1 MTTRTPLKLDP
12 DKYRFDDT
20 LGYLVGKLRGFM
32 MQAIEADLADLGITA
47 AQGVML
53 MRIGHGEGSTAAA
66 LCRRSGYDT
75 GSMTRMLD
83 KLEDKGFML
92 RERSTED
99 RRVIKLS
106 LSESGQSLCAHIT
119 KRTCAML
126 EPRLEGFS
134 MEEYELL
141 KSLLRRVL
149 ENSIRLAPNDQ
160 AEDAAEGAAE

>member
-1 MTTRTPLKLDP
+1 MTIRTPLKLDP
-12 DKYRFDDT
+12 DNYRFDDS

-32 MQAIEADLADLGITA
+32 MQALDADLVDLGITG

-53 MRIGHGEGSTAAA
+53 LRIGHGAESTAAA
-66 LCRRSGYDT
+66 LCRLSGYDT

-83 KLEDKGFML
+83 KLEDKGFVL

-99 RRVIKLS
+99 RRVIKLR
-106 LSESGQSLCAHIT
+106 LSASGESMCAHIT
-119 KRTCAML
+119 QRACAML
-126 EPRLEGFS
+126 APRLEGFS

-149 ENSIRLAPNDQ
+149 DNSIRLAPKEQ
-160 AEDAAEGAAE
+160 GEGPADGATE